1 METFDYDKYFK
12 EKELVQKMANGEW
25 LLRNPEG
32 LLVFDNQEFNSLNEV
47 YAYELNNVKL
57 QLQGRTKT
65 RDTWVKDRIKQLRAE
80 GR

>member
-32 LLVFDNQEFNSLNEV
+32 LLVFDNQLFHTLNEV

>member
-12 EKELVQKMANGEW
+12 DKELVQKMANGEW
-25 LLRNPEG
+25 LVRNPEG
-32 LLVFDNQEFNSLNEV
+32 LLVFDNQLFNTLNEV

>member
-12 EKELVQKMANGEW
+12 DNEVVQKMANGEW
-25 LLRNPEG
+25 LVRNPEG
-32 LLVFDNQEFNSLNEV
+32 LLVFDNQIFHTLNEV

>member
-32 LLVFDNQEFNSLNEV
+32 LLVFDNQLFHTLNEV
-47 YAYELNNVKL
+47 YAYELTNVKL
-57 QLQGRTKT
+57 QLQGRTKS
-65 RDTWVKDRIKQLRAE
+65 RDTWVKDRIRQLKAE

>member
-25 LLRNPEG
+25 LVRNPEG
-32 LLVFDNQEFNSLNEV
+32 LLVFDNQLFHTLNEV

>member
-12 EKELVQKMANGEW
+12 DKELVQKMANGEW
-25 LLRNPEG
+25 LLRNTEG
-32 LLVFDNQEFNSLNEV
+32 LLVFDNQLFNTLNEV